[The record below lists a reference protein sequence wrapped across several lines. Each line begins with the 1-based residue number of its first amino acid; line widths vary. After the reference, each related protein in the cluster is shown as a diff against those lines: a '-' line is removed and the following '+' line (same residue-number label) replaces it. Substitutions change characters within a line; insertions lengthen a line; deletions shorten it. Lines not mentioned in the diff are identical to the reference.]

1 MYFNGTQ
8 TQTLPRRSLVTSF
21 FRRASFFCTPTWG
34 YYIWVMI
41 IPAAIGAITFLP
53 SLGLNIAL
61 ALGAPLGMFAM
72 GGKYRVIPKGL
83 RPAFVMPIIMQFV
96 AMWFL
101 LTAGHVLPETLCTIL
116 PNIITI
122 IFTFFFACYMTFY
135 MATLFFSISP
145 KEKWV
150 MGPLAVVT
158 AICYWVTATYAV
170 IG

>member
-21 FRRASFFCTPTWG
+21 FRRASFFVPLLGVTIFG
-34 YYIWVMI
+34 VMI